1 MQGTRYFKTLSGHY
15 VADHEV
21 RRAFDICKYYFGM
34 EYNVFKEDDFIEF
47 LVKHDDITPVEPLTD
62 DVVKD
67 ILKAG
72 QTVCAANVY
81 RDIHNCS
88 LMEAYEKVKSYQK
101 ED

>member
-21 RRAFDICKYYFGM
+21 RRAFDICGYYFGT
-34 EYNVFKEDDFIEF
+34 EYDVIKEDDFIEF
-47 LVKHDDITPVEPLTD
+47 LVFNRDIMPVEPLTD
-62 DVVKD
+62 EVVRD
-67 ILKAG
+67 ILKVG
-72 QTVCAANVY
+72 QTACAASVY

-88 LMEAYEKVKSYQK
+88 LMEAYETVKSYQK

>member
-1 MQGTRYFKTLSGHY
+1 MQGTRYFKTMSGHY

-21 RRAFDICKYYFGM
+21 RRAFDICGYYFGT
-34 EYNVFKEDDFIEF
+34 EYCVIKEDDFIEF
-47 LVKHDDITPVEPLTD
+47 LVFNRDIMPVEPLTD
-62 DVVKD
+62 EVVRD

-88 LMEAYEKVKSYQK
+88 LMEAYETVKSYQK

>member
-1 MQGTRYFKTLSGHY
+1 MQGTRYFRTLSGHY

-21 RRAFDICKYYFGM
+21 RRAFDICGYYFGT
-34 EYNVFKEDDFIEF
+34 EYCVIEEGDFIEF
-47 LVKHDDITPVEPLTD
+47 LVHNRNIKPVEPLTD

-88 LMEAYEKVKSYQK
+88 LMEAYETVKSYQK

>member
-1 MQGTRYFKTLSGHY
+1 MHGTRYFRTMSGHY

-21 RRAFDICKYYFGM
+21 RRAFDICGFYFST
-34 EYNVFKEDDFIEF
+34 EYGVIKEDEFIEF
-47 LVKHDDITPVEPLTD
+47 LFRNADITPVEPLTD

-67 ILKAG
+67 ILKVG
-72 QTVCAANVY
+72 QTACAANVY

-88 LMEAYEKVKSYQK
+88 LMEAYETVKSYQK